1 MPTSGIWL
9 NHKIMTTIQEKK
21 KYFIFMDESGNNV
34 QDRFFVLG
42 ILMIPIDEVGKLFD
56 FLENISSK
64 IKTRSQE
71 KMRERIDT
79 DFKNNHL
86 DKVLEQAKSSRSFEM
101 KFKSINQEN
110 QDLYIHIL
118 HKYFKQSNYRFS
130 AIVFDRQSNDF
141 KPDGMSHW
149 DRYLNNAAML
159 ITSNIKS
166 IVNGEF
172 VLIADQISQPEDHHP
187 YENYLCSKICERLK
201 AKGASPESLFG
212 TIRIESH
219 SATFL
224 QLVDIFVGAIG
235 YDFIGEDKERKTEFM
250 KILREK
256 LAIRGKI
263 QSGFTKNT
271 PNYFSVWKYAKKV

>member
-1 MPTSGIWL
+1 
-9 NHKIMTTIQEKK
+9 MTTIQPKK
-21 KYFIFMDESGNNV
+21 RYFIFMDESGNNA

-42 ILMIPIDEVGKLFD
+42 ILMVPIDEVGKLFD

-64 IKTRSQE
+64 IKNRSQE
-71 KMRERIDT
+71 KMRDRIDA

-86 DKVLEQAKSSRSFEM
+86 DKILEQAKSTKSFEM

-118 HKYFKQSNYRFS
+118 HKYFRQANYRFS
-130 AIVFDRQSNDF
+130 AIVLDRQSADF
-141 KPDGMSHW
+141 KPGGMSHW

-159 ITSNIKS
+159 IANNIKN
-166 IVNGEF
+166 ITDGEF
-172 VLIADQISQPEDHHP
+172 VVIADQITQPENHNP
-187 YENYLCSKICERLK
+187 YENYLCNKIEERLK
-201 AKGASPESLFG
+201 TKSVPAEALFG
-212 TIRIESH
+212 SIRIESH

-235 YDFIGEDKERKTEFM
+235 YDFLGEDKDRKVEFM

-256 LAIRGKI
+256 LGVQVKI
-263 QSGFTKNT
+263 QQNITKNT
-271 PNYFSVWKYAKKV
+271 PNYFSIWKYTKNT

>member
-1 MPTSGIWL
+1 
-9 NHKIMTTIQEKK
+9 
-21 KYFIFMDESGNNV
+21 MDESGNNA

-42 ILMIPIDEVGKLFD
+42 ILIVPIDEVGRLFD

-71 KMRERIDT
+71 KMRERIDA

-86 DKVLEQAKSSRSFEM
+86 DKVLEQAKSTKSFEM
-101 KFKSINQEN
+101 KFSKINKEN

-118 HKYFKQSNYRFS
+118 HKYFKQVNYRFS
-130 AIVFDRQSNDF
+130 AIVLDRQSKDF

-159 ITSNIKS
+159 IANNIKN
-166 IVNGEF
+166 VNSGEF
-172 VLIADQISQPEDHHP
+172 VVIADQVTQPENHHL
-187 YENYLCSKICERLK
+187 YENYLCNKIYERLREK
-201 AKGASPESLFG
+201 SVPEEALFG
-212 TIRIESH
+212 SVRIESH

-235 YDFIGEDKERKTEFM
+235 YDFLGEDRERKGEFM

-256 LAIRGKI
+256 LSMRGKI
-263 QSGFTKNT
+263 QESFTKNT
-271 PNYFSVWKYAKKV
+271 PNYFSVWKYAKNI